1 MSHKKICIF
10 MCEQDYKNKKLVI
23 TTGPYASEK
32 TLQDPQVSYKIFQ
45 GFQGSFKDSWKN
57 IRNTLQRSDMKYQIG
72 KDPPRL
78 IFEDPQRLSKILSIR
93 RMKMFKDPDVHD
105 FYRSL
110 RILAIT
116 LFLSLCLR
124 SLKILEDY
132 LKRKKR

>member
-1 MSHKKICIF
+1 
-10 MCEQDYKNKKLVI
+10 
-23 TTGPYASEK
+23 
-32 TLQDPQVSYKIFQ
+32 
-45 GFQGSFKDSWKN
+45 
-57 IRNTLQRSDMKYQIG
+57 MKYQIG

-93 RMKMFKDPDVHD
+93 RMKMFKDPDVQD